1 MRQDLNLY
9 ATNLTKA
16 KEQAFGTLCNLAGN
30 TENQAR
36 IAAAGGIE
44 RVISAMAAH
53 PQVSRKFGNE
63 Q

>member
-1 MRQDLNLY
+1 MP
-9 ATNLTKA
+9 LTKA
-16 KEQAFGTLCNLAGN
+16 KEQACGTLCNLAGN

-53 PQVSRKFGNE
+53 PQVSRKLGTE
-63 Q
+63 